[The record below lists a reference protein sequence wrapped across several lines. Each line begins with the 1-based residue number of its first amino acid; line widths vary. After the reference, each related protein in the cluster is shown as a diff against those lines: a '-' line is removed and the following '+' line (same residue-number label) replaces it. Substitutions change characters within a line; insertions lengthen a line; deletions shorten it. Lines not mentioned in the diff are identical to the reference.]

1 VVRQRPQAPI
11 SKGIHAACIKLFVP
25 VPVAVPNHRGY
36 PGDRLGAISV
46 GQAGGNALIASPMHA
61 RSLDKKPLDRQASIA
76 SALRTVATEQAGIA
90 ALAEAL
96 ENGLAGPFA
105 QAVDMISRIEGRLI
119 VTGVG
124 KSGHIGSKIAATLA
138 STGTPAFFVH
148 PVEANH
154 GDLGMIARDDA
165 IIAIS
170 WSGESKEMLG
180 IVAYSRRFSI
190 PLIAVTSGETSA
202 LARAADVVLLLPRA
216 SEACPHGLAPTTS
229 TLLQLVIGD
238 ALAIALLE
246 ARGFTPDHFRTF
258 HPGGQLGANLTLV
271 SEIMR
276 VGDQIPLAKLGT
288 KMPEAVMTLSQKKV
302 GCVLIVD
309 TNGELVGIITD
320 GDVARN
326 LHRNLADV
334 IVDDVMTRT
343 PKTIDPQTLA
353 GTAIALLNEYHIGA
367 LVVTKNNM
375 PLGVVHFHDLLRI
388 GAA

>member
-1 VVRQRPQAPI
+1 
-11 SKGIHAACIKLFVP
+11 
-25 VPVAVPNHRGY
+25 
-36 PGDRLGAISV
+36 
-46 GQAGGNALIASPMHA
+46 MHA
-61 RSLDKKPLDRQASIA
+61 GSPEKNRPNRQDSID
-76 SALRTVATEQAGIA
+76 SALRTVATEQAGVAVLA
-90 ALAEAL
+90 AAL
-96 ENGLAGPFA
+96 ENGLAEPFA
-105 QAVDMISRIEGRLI
+105 HAVELISGIDGRVI

-148 PVEANH
+148 PAEANH
-154 GDLGMIARDDA
+154 GDLGMIAKDDA
-165 IIAIS
+165 IIAMS
-170 WSGESKEMLG
+170 WSGESKELMG

-190 PLIAVTSGETSA
+190 PLIAITAGETSA
-202 LARAADVVLLLPRA
+202 LARAADVVLLLPLA
-216 SEACPHGLAPTTS
+216 PEACPHGLAPTTS
-229 TLLQLVIGD
+229 TLLQLVMGD

-276 VGDQIPLAKLGT
+276 VGDQVPLALLGT

-302 GCVLIVD
+302 GCVCIVD
-309 TNGELVGIITD
+309 ASGALVGIITD

-334 IVDDVMTRT
+334 TVDEVMTRT

-353 GTAIALLNEYHIGA
+353 GTAIAILNEHNIGA
-367 LVVTKNNM
+367 LVVTRNNM
-375 PLGVVHFHDLLRI
+375 PVGVVHFHDLLRI

>member
-1 VVRQRPQAPI
+1 
-11 SKGIHAACIKLFVP
+11 
-25 VPVAVPNHRGY
+25 
-36 PGDRLGAISV
+36 
-46 GQAGGNALIASPMHA
+46 MHA
-61 RSLDKKPLDRQASIA
+61 GSLEKKQLDRQASIA

-90 ALAEAL
+90 ALAAAL
-96 ENGLAGPFA
+96 ENGLSEPFA
-105 QAVDMISRIEGRLI
+105 QAVDLVSRITGRVI

-124 KSGHIGSKIAATLA
+124 KSGHIGSKIAATFA

-148 PVEANH
+148 PAEANH

-165 IIAIS
+165 IIALS
-170 WSGESKEMLG
+170 WSGESKELQG

-190 PLIAVTSGETSA
+190 PLIAVTAGETSA
-202 LARAADVVLLLPRA
+202 LAREADVVLLLPRVP
-216 SEACPHGLAPTTS
+216 EACPHGLAPTTS
-229 TLLQLVIGD
+229 TLLQLVMGD

-258 HPGGQLGANLTLV
+258 HPGGQLGANLTMV

-276 VGDQIPLAKLGT
+276 VGEQVPLALLGT

-309 TNGELVGIITD
+309 TKGELAGIITD

-334 IVDDVMTRT
+334 IVEDIMTRT
-343 PKTIDPQTLA
+343 PKTIDPKTLA
-353 GTAIALLNEYHIGA
+353 GTAIALLNEYNIGA
-367 LVVTKNNM
+367 LVVTENRVPM
-375 PLGVVHFHDLLRI
+375 GVVHFHDLLRI